1 MRFGQYA
8 RIKLNKEFSCNELV
22 SVILPVYNAE
32 KTLGRAIK
40 SILNQT
46 YTNWEL
52 ILIDDGSCDASSNI
66 IKKLKDSRIKKIF
79 FKINKGLVK
88 SLNAGIQI
96 SKGKFIARM
105 DADDVSLPERLFHQL
120 HFLKKNP
127 LYDLVGSQQ
136 IIFDEDSKKM
146 LKLYPNT
153 KKKYFARQY
162 YFSYKIPHP
171 TWMARS
177 LWLKEHLYRENNT
190 YSEDQELL
198 IRGSNL
204 SNYYLIKKPLILYS
218 NSNILLSTKLKSNK
232 NIFIK
237 KFLNYKNNIDLYK
250 HRIFFYIIFDF
261 LFFTLKTL
269 FYLGSHLLKKQI
281 FFSFKRQKNI
291 SSPEAKKILNEI

>member
-8 RIKLNKEFSCNELV
+8 RIKLNREFSRNELV
-22 SVILPVYNAE
+22 SIILPIYNAE
-32 KTLGRAIK
+32 KTVQRAIR

-46 YTNWEL
+46 YSNWEL
-52 ILIDDGSCDASSNI
+52 ILIDDGSNDTSSDI
-66 IKKLKDSRIKKIF
+66 IKKLKDSRIKKIY
-79 FKINKGLVK
+79 FKTNKGLVK
-88 SLNAGIQI
+88 SLNAGIKI

-120 HFLKKNP
+120 QFLKKNP
-127 LYDLVGSQQ
+127 LFDLVGSQQ

-146 LKLYPNT
+146 LKLYPKT
-153 KKKYFARQY
+153 KKKYFAKQY
-162 YFSYKIPHP
+162 YFFYKIPHP

-204 SNYYLIKKPLILYS
+204 SNYYLIKKPLLLYS
-218 NSNILLSTKLKSNK
+218 NSNILLITKLRSNK

-237 KFLNYKNNIDLYK
+237 KFLNYKNNLDLYK
-250 HRIFFYIIFDF
+250 HRIFIYIIFDF
-261 LFFTLKTL
+261 LFFTLKTI
-269 FYLGSHLLKKQI
+269 FYLGSHLLKKHK
-281 FFSFKRQKNI
+281 FFSFKKQNNI
-291 SSPEAKKILNEI
+291 ISPEAKKILNEI

>member
-8 RIKLNKEFSCNELV
+8 RIKLNKEFSRNELV
-22 SVILPVYNAE
+22 SIILPIYNAE
-32 KTLGRAIK
+32 KTVQRAIR

-46 YTNWEL
+46 YSNWEL
-52 ILIDDGSCDASSNI
+52 ILIDDGSNDTSSDI
-66 IKKLKDSRIKKIF
+66 IKKLKDSRIKKIY
-79 FKINKGLVK
+79 FKTNKGLVK
-88 SLNAGIQI
+88 SLNAGIKI

-120 HFLKKNP
+120 QFLKKNP
-127 LYDLVGSQQ
+127 LFDLVGSQQ

-146 LKLYPNT
+146 LKLYPKT

-162 YFSYKIPHP
+162 YFFYKIPHP

-204 SNYYLIKKPLILYS
+204 SNYYLIKKPLLLYS
-218 NSNILLSTKLKSNK
+218 NSNILLITKLRSNK

-237 KFLNYKNNIDLYK
+237 KFLNYKNNLDLYK
-250 HRIFFYIIFDF
+250 HRIFIYIIFDF
-261 LFFTLKTL
+261 LFFTLKTI
-269 FYLGSHLLKKQI
+269 FYLGSHLLKKYK
-281 FFSFKRQKNI
+281 FFSFKKQNNI
-291 SSPEAKKILNEI
+291 ISPEAKKILNEI